1 MKKHLRLKAVLC
13 LLALSISLLAG
24 CGTQKSAD
32 EPIVEEQS
40 NNEKIA
46 ESIKDQIYSFN
57 KDYPENKALI
67 QEGMSI
73 EALKWYSDKLADQF
87 NYIAFGITGSYVT
100 GNEDTYTILMTT
112 RDGESITSY
121 PSGMT
126 AVKDK
131 SMNEVVV
138 SDGTAFYVKDFD
150 NVDMIEAAVECLS
163 IPFDE
168 NTKAIDT
175 KDVAPSDPDNVD
187 NVEGTK
193 TNESGNT
200 DNSETQDSSNNT
212 AYNGAD
218 DTANN
223 YKVLSTNADIHSDKF
238 GSRIVIPKNPVAT
251 MTCVDMSTDSV
262 AEHHY
267 IVSIN
272 GYDKCLAYYNYM
284 NVGIGREMCDS
295 LMAQAVQLGYDPNT
309 VGLNIVYDIAAGING
324 IWSVKAYI
332 YFGNDI
338 MDFSKQSDFELCSLM
353 WETMSMKQLNIWK
366 IPDDWYTH
374 DFAAMIDAGKNQEVI
389 DIVKYAVAVANEAVD
404 ANDLLVSGD
413 TGDNTENTEGSTN

>member
-1 MKKHLRLKAVLC
+1 MKKHYKLKVVLC
-13 LLALSISLLAG
+13 VLTILATLLTG
-24 CGTQKSAD
+24 CGTLKPVD
-32 EPIVEEQS
+32 EPIVDETS
-40 NNEKIA
+40 NSQKIE

-67 QEGMSI
+67 KEGMSI
-73 EALKWYSDKLADQF
+73 EALKWYTDKLTDQF

-112 RDGESITSY
+112 RNGESITSY
-121 PSGMT
+121 PNGMT

-138 SDGTAFYVKDFD
+138 SNGTAFYVKDFD
-150 NVDMIEAAVECLS
+150 NVDMLEAAVECLS
-163 IPFDE
+163 LPFDE
-168 NTKAIDT
+168 TTKAIDT

-193 TNESGNT
+193 TNEANNT
-200 DNSETQDSSNNT
+200 DGSEAVDNSNTTTSSD
-212 AYNGAD
+212 ADGAE
-218 DTANN
+218 NS

-238 GSRIVIPKNPVAT
+238 GSRIVIPNNPVAT
-251 MTCVDMSTDSV
+251 MTCIDMSTESV
-262 AEHHY
+262 ADHHY

-309 VGLNIVYDIAAGING
+309 VGLNIVYDIETGING
-324 IWSVKAYI
+324 IESVKAYI
-332 YFGNDI
+332 YFDNDI
-338 MDFSKQSDFELCSLM
+338 LDFSKQSDFELCSLM

-366 IPDDWYTH
+366 LPDDWYTH
-374 DFAAMIDAGKNQEVI
+374 DFTNLIDAGKNEEVV
-389 DIVKYAVAVANEAVD
+389 DIVKYAVAIANEAVD

-413 TGDNTENTEGSTN
+413 NSENSTN

>member
-1 MKKHLRLKAVLC
+1 MKKHYRLKVVLY
-13 LLALSISLLAG
+13 LLTILSTLLTG
-24 CGTQKSAD
+24 CGTLKPVDESIVGETSNSQKI
-32 EPIVEEQS
+32 E
-40 NNEKIA
+40 

-67 QEGMSI
+67 KEGMSI
-73 EALKWYSDKLADQF
+73 EALKWYSDKLTDQF

-112 RDGESITSY
+112 RNGESITSY
-121 PSGMT
+121 PNGMT

-138 SDGTAFYVKDFD
+138 SNGTAFYVKDFD
-150 NVDMIEAAVECLS
+150 NVDMLEAAVECLS
-163 IPFDE
+163 LPFDE
-168 NTKAIDT
+168 TTKAIDT

-193 TNESGNT
+193 TNEANNT
-200 DNSETQDSSNNT
+200 VGSETVDNSNATTASDTGGIENT
-212 AYNGAD
+212 
-218 DTANN
+218 
-223 YKVLSTNADIHSDKF
+223 YKVLSTSADIHSDKF
-238 GSRIVIPKNPVAT
+238 GSRIVIPNNPVAT
-251 MTCVDMSTDSV
+251 MTCIDMSTESV
-262 AEHHY
+262 ADHHY

-309 VGLNIVYDIAAGING
+309 VGLNIVYDIETGING
-324 IWSVKAYI
+324 IESVKAYI
-332 YFGNDI
+332 YFDNDI
-338 MDFSKQSDFELCSLM
+338 LDFSKQTDFELCSLM

-366 IPDDWYTH
+366 LPDDWYTH
-374 DFAAMIDAGKNQEVI
+374 DFTNLIDTGKNEEVV
-389 DIVKYAVAVANEAVD
+389 DIVKYAVAIANEAVD

-413 TGDNTENTEGSTN
+413 NSENSTN

>member
-1 MKKHLRLKAVLC
+1 MKKHYKLKVVLC
-13 LLALSISLLAG
+13 VLTILATLLTG
-24 CGTQKSAD
+24 CSTLKPVD
-32 EPIVEEQS
+32 EPIVDETS
-40 NNEKIA
+40 NSQKIE

-67 QEGMSI
+67 KEGMSI
-73 EALKWYSDKLADQF
+73 EALKWYTDKLTDQF

-112 RDGESITSY
+112 RNGESITSY
-121 PSGMT
+121 PNGMT

-138 SDGTAFYVKDFD
+138 SNGTAFYVKDFD

-163 IPFDE
+163 LPFDE
-168 NTKAIDT
+168 ATKAIDT

-193 TNESGNT
+193 TNEA
-200 DNSETQDSSNNT
+200 DNNESSETVESSNT
-212 AYNGAD
+212 TTSSDAE
-218 DTANN
+218 DTENS
-223 YKVLSTNADIHSDKF
+223 YKVLSTNSDIHSDKF
-238 GSRIVIPKNPVAT
+238 GDRIVIPNNPVAT
-251 MTCVDMSTDSV
+251 MTCVDMSTESV
-262 AEHHY
+262 ADHHY

-309 VGLNIVYDIAAGING
+309 VGLNIVYDIETGING
-324 IWSVKAYI
+324 IESVKAYI
-332 YFGNDI
+332 YFDNDI
-338 MDFSKQSDFELCSLM
+338 LDFSKQSDFELCSLM

-374 DFAAMIDAGKNQEVI
+374 DFANMIDAGQNEEVVNL
-389 DIVKYAVAVANEAVD
+389 VKYAVAIANEAVD

-413 TGDNTENTEGSTN
+413 NSENSTN

>member
-1 MKKHLRLKAVLC
+1 MKKHLRLKAMLCSFMILACVLT
-13 LLALSISLLAG
+13 G
-24 CGTQKSAD
+24 CGTPGSAD
-32 EPIVEEQS
+32 KPIVEDTSS
-40 NNEKIA
+40 NDDIV
-46 ESIKDQIYSFN
+46 ESIKEQIYSFN

-73 EALKWYSDKLADQF
+73 EALKWYADKLTNQF

-100 GNEDTYTILMTT
+100 GNKDTYTILMTT

-121 PSGMT
+121 PNGMT

-138 SDGTAFYVKDFD
+138 SNGTAFYVKDFD

-163 IPFDE
+163 LPFDE
-168 NTKAIDT
+168 ATKAIDI
-175 KDVAPSDPDNVD
+175 KDVAPSDTDNVD
-187 NVEGTK
+187 GIEGTK
-193 TNESGNT
+193 TNESDNTGNSEAVDNSNNAT
-200 DNSETQDSSNNT
+200 DNVVDG
-212 AYNGAD
+212 NG
-218 DTANN
+218 NN

-238 GSRIVIPKNPVAT
+238 GNRIVIPNNPVAT

-272 GYDKCLAYYNYM
+272 GYDKCLAYYNYI

-309 VGLNIVYDIAAGING
+309 VGLNIVYDITAGING

-332 YFGNDI
+332 YFNNDI
-338 MDFSKQSDFELCSLM
+338 LDFSKQSDFELCSLM
-353 WETMSMKQLNIWK
+353 WETISMKQLNIWK
-366 IPDDWYTH
+366 LPDDWYTH
-374 DFAAMIDAGKNQEVI
+374 NFVGMIDAGKNQEVV
-389 DIVKYAVAVANEAVD
+389 DIVKYAVAIANEAVD

-413 TGDNTENTEGSTN
+413 NSENSTN